1 MYYNVIH
8 GRVYSEGVYMRA
20 VRLSNEIEARLM
32 LLSERTGRSKSYY
45 IRKAVEGFLED
56 KEDYLLAM
64 ARLEEKNARIP
75 FEEVRRLIDLED

>member
-1 MYYNVIH
+1 
-8 GRVYSEGVYMRA
+8 MRA
-20 VRLSNEIEARLM
+20 VRLSEDTEARLM

-64 ARLEEKNARIP
+64 ARLEENNARIP
-75 FEEVRRLIDLED
+75 FETVRRLVELED